1 MDQENANDKIPLL
14 CAHLELLTA
23 RVALLDARHAEL
35 SALIDEVMDLQQ
47 YNSLQVT
54 VVMSFLER
62 LYRRVHAVNPLA
74 QPIPEIFP
82 EAARQG
88 LNNTLAQNELLSE
101 QIAQVARHQKMSQI
115 AMNATQTQLRDI
127 TSQLNVI
134 QSRMKAS
141 PRQRTEV
148 SQSSPVIRRSPE
160 PDRGR
165 QVPSVRRDTL
175 GENRHS
181 TPDCDPNIKQEPGL
195 SGSPSPFPEFESYS
209 NPNSAP
215 PVPQNSMADNP
226 DRDLDSDASIKSE
239 SDFSTSQFSSL
250 GSEPYRDSNPPPLP
264 DHELDVATNR
274 SPSPEPELPGQ
285 LPDASIQSLERER
298 SELPPTNPA
307 ALSSPPPSSATSRK
321 RKSSSDAASSSPRA
335 SKSPRLGTPTPSEI
349 DWVSDNTGNE
359 MHTNLDI
366 EGNDWIPASS
376 PPTHPN
382 LESSNHTPSSPSP
395 SLGSESH
402 IGYNRSSSPG
412 LQLDLASSP
421 PASPN
426 LEWSHRIPSSPSSSL
441 GSESYIDYN
450 EPLSPSLAR
459 CPSSSLESESDVEY
473 NRSPSPGLESDLG
486 SGEILPLE
494 PESPYQLVERPSES
508 AETEWSE

>member
-1 MDQENANDKIPLL
+1 MDQENANEKLPLL

-74 QPIPEIFP
+74 EPIPEIFP
-82 EAARQG
+82 EEARQG
-88 LNNTLAQNELLSE
+88 LNNTFAQNELLSE

-115 AMNATQTQLRDI
+115 AMNATQTQLREI

-141 PRQRTEV
+141 PQQRTET
-148 SQSSPVIRRSPE
+148 SQPSPVIRRSPG

-181 TPDCDPNIKQEPGL
+181 TPACDSNIKQEPGL
-195 SGSPSPFPEFESYS
+195 SGSLSPFPEFESYS
-209 NPNSAP
+209 NSNSAP
-215 PVPQNSMADNP
+215 PVLQNSIAGNP
-226 DRDLDSDASIKSE
+226 NRDLDSDARIKLE
-239 SDFSTSQFSSL
+239 SDLSPSQFSAL
-250 GSEPYRDSNPPPLP
+250 GSEPYMDYNQPPSP

-274 SPSPEPELPGQ
+274 SPSSEPDLPGQ
-285 LPDASIQSLERER
+285 LPDGSIQSLETER
-298 SELPPTNPA
+298 NELPARNPTT
-307 ALSSPPPSSATSRK
+307 LTSPPPSPAPSRK

-349 DWVSDNTGNE
+349 DWVSDTTGNA
-359 MHTNLDI
+359 MHTNFDI
-366 EGNDWIPASS
+366 DGDDWVPASS

-382 LESSNHTPSSPSP
+382 QELSNHTPSSPFSS
-395 SLGSESH
+395 SLESESYM
-402 IGYNRSSSPG
+402 GYNQSPSPG
-412 LQLDLASSP
+412 LQSDLVSSP

-426 LEWSHRIPSSPSSSL
+426 LEWPHRTPSSPSSSL

-450 EPLSPSLAR
+450 EPLSPNLSR
-459 CPSSSLESESDVEY
+459 CPSSSLESESYVEY
-473 NRSPSPGLESDLG
+473 NRSPYPGLESDPG
-486 SGEILPLE
+486 SSELLPLE
-494 PESPYQLVERPSES
+494 PEPPYQLIKRPSES
-508 AETEWSE
+508 A